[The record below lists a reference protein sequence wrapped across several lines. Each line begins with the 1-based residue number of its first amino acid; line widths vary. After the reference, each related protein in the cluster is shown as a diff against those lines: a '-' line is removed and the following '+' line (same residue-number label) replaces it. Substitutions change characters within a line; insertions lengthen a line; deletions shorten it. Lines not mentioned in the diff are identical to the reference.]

1 MKKSK
6 SKYMKPYPKTYI
18 FIAVFFTAFFM
29 GIWSFFGVLYQKDMN
44 MLGHCN
50 IGILASSLSEYA
62 AAEDVAE
69 YNNIHLTYL
78 KIADIAKD
86 VEMSEN
92 EENYYTALTTKMTEF
107 ESKVKAVNE
116 SSDAVSLNSCFR
128 DVHDL
133 AHNLSSASKVTAEH
147 NMESSKKSHLVGDY
161 SMFAIFCVTLFAII
175 FVGHLVRKKESALAV
190 EEENNKRLKSNV
202 ESAKEKVYKA
212 AYSNLL
218 YDCGNRFALE
228 EEVAEKAQKNE
239 SYCLAR
245 FNMCSFDNLLSMFGY
260 DKVDECLS
268 DIAKSINE
276 KFGDSGT
283 LYAINDESLVFKF
296 DKNSTIN
303 EVTGKAEN
311 IRATIS
317 NTLSDRLHV
326 AIPVNGAI
334 LCTNHFRGKS
344 GNSILVALHN
354 AAMQSNPSAPLC
366 VA

>member
-1 MKKSK
+1 
-6 SKYMKPYPKTYI
+6 
-18 FIAVFFTAFFM
+18 
-29 GIWSFFGVLYQKDMN
+29 
-44 MLGHCN
+44 ML
-50 IGILASSLSEYA
+50 IS
-62 AAEDVAE
+62 
-69 YNNIHLTYL
+69 
-78 KIADIAKD
+78 
-86 VEMSEN
+86 
-92 EENYYTALTTKMTEF
+92 
-107 ESKVKAVNE
+107 
-116 SSDAVSLNSCFR
+116 
-128 DVHDL
+128 
-133 AHNLSSASKVTAEH
+133 
-147 NMESSKKSHLVGDY
+147 
-161 SMFAIFCVTLFAII
+161 
-175 FVGHLVRKKESALAV
+175 
-190 EEENNKRLKSNV
+190 
-202 ESAKEKVYKA
+202 
-212 AYSNLL
+212 YSNLL

-228 EEVAEKAQKNE
+228 EEVCEKAQKNE